1 MMLNTQEI
9 KIQLHNSIENINDS
23 DFLLTVK
30 EIIDKKENLSDDIE
44 LSGWQMK
51 RIKESKEQIKQG
63 KYFSNIQADLLVEKW
78 LQE

>member
-1 MMLNTQEI
+1 MLNTQEI